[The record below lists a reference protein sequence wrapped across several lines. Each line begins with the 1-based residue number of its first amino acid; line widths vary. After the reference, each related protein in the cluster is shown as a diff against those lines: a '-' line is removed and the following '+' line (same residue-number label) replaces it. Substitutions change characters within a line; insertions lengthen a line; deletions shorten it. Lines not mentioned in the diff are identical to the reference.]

1 MTNRLPMYMDNY
13 NKSWSKSLYITVS
26 IGHNG
31 LLLSTYCCFSRWP
44 LEVLHR
50 LGMRAKRPL
59 VNFPGSSTLSRLPH
73 VNVLLAVSTH
83 KPAWEAKC
91 DDVLTGSK
99 ARLILFPSG
108 TRIEQQKFLCA
119 HWPGTLG
126 DQSMAKPS
134 VMWPE
139 KLNKGLASL
148 FCLINAAMA
157 VELWTA
163 SSCGR
168 RSKISTWPFSHQ
180 TATNDCSPFWVTW
193 GTKTKT
199 KCA

>member
-1 MTNRLPMYMDNY
+1 MT
-13 NKSWSKSLYITVS
+13 VAAA
-26 IGHNG
+26 
-31 LLLSTYCCFSRWP
+31 LLTYCCFSWWP

-50 LGMRAKRPL
+50 LGMRAERPL
-59 VNFPGSSTLSRLPH
+59 VNLPGSSTLSWFPH
-73 VNVLLAVSTH
+73 VNVLFAVSTH
-83 KPAWEAKC
+83 KPALEAKC
-91 DDVLTGSK
+91 DDIWINCK
-99 ARLILFPSG
+99 ERLFIKNFPLG
-108 TRIEQQKFLCA
+108 YTFHCA

-139 KLNKGLASL
+139 KLNKGVASL
-148 FCLINAAMA
+148 CCLMNAAMA

-180 TATNDCSPFWVTW
+180 TAANDCSPFWVTW
-193 GTKTKT
+193 ITKK
-199 KCA
+199 KGKMYF